1 MCVIYDVATRFCSIY
16 LDFFSV
22 SLECGIWAYEEL
34 VRHADP
40 KTHDFDNEHVLEW
53 DQNAVISRYFRMW
66 IGLNYVPRKSG
77 PMIHGDTFERYLN
90 PNIRKIC
97 KTCITYLNSPY
108 FQGYE
113 DEEGVALLKQD
124 QNKWGKDLKY
134 EKGEKP
140 IEKAPQYEVFKGKD
154 FQTYLQKMEEGQ
166 EAYEE
171 WIEDFI
177 DKKLGRP
184 KPKVPPEPKVPPKK
198 VGEKPV
204 LDKLPSIPSC
214 PMCRGPINGALLD
227 TIERHG
233 VIDNEGSDTGIRL
246 IWSEVDSS
254 IGTKKY
260 ERDKN
265 FIRGHIES
273 DKTHDVKK
281 GMDIFNCL
289 WCGRYYGFREQEL
302 IKKIYVVKRLF
313 MQKYPKSTKQIGQ
326 IRKEYR

>member
-1 MCVIYDVATRFCSIY
+1 MCVIYDVATKFCSIY

-22 SLECGIWAYEEL
+22 SLECGTWAYEEL
-34 VRHADP
+34 LRHADL
-40 KTHDFDNEHVLEW
+40 KAHDFEHEHVLDS
-53 DQNAVISRYFRMW
+53 DQKGVISRYFRLW

-90 PNIRKIC
+90 PNVRTIC
-97 KTCITYLNSPY
+97 KNCLEHLSSPY
-108 FQGYE
+108 FQGY
-113 DEEGVALLKQD
+113 DAEEGVALLKED

-134 EKGEKP
+134 EKGEEP
-140 IEKAPQYEVFKGKD
+140 TEKAPQYETFKGED
-154 FQTYLQKMEEGQ
+154 FQTYLQKMDEGQ

-177 DKKLGRP
+177 DKKLGRKKAKAPP
-184 KPKVPPEPKVPPKK
+184 KAKLPPEKLGV
-198 VGEKPV
+198 KPV
-204 LDKLPSIPSC
+204 LHKLPSIRPC
-214 PMCRGPINGALLD
+214 PMCRGPINGALLYE
-227 TIERHG
+227 IERHA

-246 IWSEVDSS
+246 IWMEVDSS
-254 IGTKKY
+254 IGTKEY

-273 DKTHDVKK
+273 DKTHNVKK

-289 WCGRYYGFREQEL
+289 WCGKYYGVREQEL
-302 IKKIYVVKRLF
+302 IEKIYVVKRLF